1 MDAAHRRHEFHAA
14 SAPGLPVWR
23 LRVLMLALL
32 GGFCAIGWQL
42 TALGGASPVS
52 SRIMLAENQVRHALS
67 RPDTVDRNGRML
79 ASDVRVYWLYADPS
93 QILGVDETLEKLG
106 RVLAPSDM
114 TGLRDKLAGKSRF
127 EWVKRGLTPK
137 EAGRVHNLGLPGL
150 YLIEEPQRVYPAG
163 ETAVHILGH
172 TNVDNRGLAGIEKYI
187 DGQPAEA
194 ISAGE
199 RPDERPRVRLSLDLR
214 VQYALHDEM
223 AAAMERYRA
232 AAIGGIVLDVR
243 SGEVIAM
250 AGLPD
255 YDPNRREEAL
265 AEGRHNR
272 FYYDA
277 YELGSVFKIF
287 AVAMALDSGLARAD
301 DRIDVLTPIRM
312 GRFTLHD
319 RHARSRYLSVE
330 EVFTHSSN
338 TGAARLALAAGG
350 ERQKAFFEKLGLTQP
365 AETELGTSARP
376 LFPDPWR
383 EVNTMTAAY
392 GHGVSV
398 PPFAFAA
405 AAASLINGGYRLKP
419 TFLPRKQGETGLG
432 ERVIEA
438 RTSAEMR
445 RLFLANVESGTG
457 EQAKVPG
464 LRVGGKTGTAYKPAK
479 GGYSEDV
486 INTFVSAFPMDDP
499 QYLVMIVIDD
509 PKPEKPGMRNEAG
522 HNSAPSAG
530 RLIARIAPMLG
541 IAPARTFDETR
552 QPSY

>member
-1 MDAAHRRHEFHAA
+1 
-14 SAPGLPVWR
+14 
-23 LRVLMLALL
+23 
-32 GGFCAIGWQL
+32 
-42 TALGGASPVS
+42 
-52 SRIMLAENQVRHALS
+52 
-67 RPDTVDRNGRML
+67 
-79 ASDVRVYWLYADPS
+79 
-93 QILGVDETLEKLG
+93 
-106 RVLAPSDM
+106 
-114 TGLRDKLAGKSRF
+114 
-127 EWVKRGLTPK
+127 
-137 EAGRVHNLGLPGL
+137 
-150 YLIEEPQRVYPAG
+150 
-163 ETAVHILGH
+163 
-172 TNVDNRGLAGIEKYI
+172 
-187 DGQPAEA
+187 
-194 ISAGE
+194 
-199 RPDERPRVRLSLDLR
+199 
-214 VQYALHDEM
+214 
-223 AAAMERYRA
+223 
-232 AAIGGIVLDVR
+232 
-243 SGEVIAM
+243 
-250 AGLPD
+250 
-255 YDPNRREEAL
+255 
-265 AEGRHNR
+265 
-272 FYYDA
+272 
-277 YELGSVFKIF
+277 
-287 AVAMALDSGLARAD
+287 
-301 DRIDVLTPIRM
+301 
-312 GRFTLHD
+312 
-319 RHARSRYLSVE
+319 
-330 EVFTHSSN
+330 
-338 TGAARLALAAGG
+338 
-350 ERQKAFFEKLGLTQP
+350 
-365 AETELGTSARP
+365 
-376 LFPDPWR
+376 
-383 EVNTMTAAY
+383 MTAAY